1 MRRKNAN
8 VMDVL
13 SLPLFTFAVRRP
25 NGIARAS
32 LDVDLQFP
40 VEERAF
46 AELDGLAPPLG
57 LGGVG
62 RGGGGLPP
70 EEAVY
75 QGRRHGQSESQAAT
89 AAATAAAV

>member
-1 MRRKNAN
+1 MGRKNAN

-40 VEERAF
+40 VEERAL
-46 AELDGLAPPLG
+46 AELD
-57 LGGVG
+57 
-62 RGGGGLPP
+62 
-70 EEAVY
+70 
-75 QGRRHGQSESQAAT
+75 
-89 AAATAAAV
+89 